1 MHDLKDAKYSYINMQ
16 RKNYKKK
23 IADGVKHMVSYN
35 FEYNGKMYE
44 VKTEVIKIAKQHNR
58 TKEIFYSLKEK

>member
-1 MHDLKDAKYSYINMQ
+1 
-16 RKNYKKK
+16 
-23 IADGVKHMVSYN
+23 MVSYN